1 MTTIRLINWAGALK
15 ASKRDAYLKFAKW
28 VDAEHGD
35 EGQQAL
41 TLSLMLTTARM
52 NETAK
57 AYLEHALWI
66 VLMRGEEVLC
76 VAEFHKGNTLTTLT
90 TPKAHRGNG
99 YASRLMKW
107 MWKTLNDKGA
117 YAQCPADA
125 RILPLLERQGWSPAD
140 TKLNK
145 DGPIDTMPEW
155 VKPHYRVNGE
165 IGTAC
170 RLNIVR
176 QMAFVEWLETQAGT
190 KVPAV

>member
-15 ASKRDAYLKFAKW
+15 SSKRDAYLKFAKW

-35 EGQQAL
+35 GEQERLMRRMLARK
-41 TLSLMLTTARM
+41 SLPDIKSYMEL
-52 NETAK
+52 
-57 AYLEHALWI
+57 AYWI

-76 VAEFHKGNTLTTLT
+76 VAEFHKGNSLTTLT

-117 YAQCPADA
+117 YAQCPAEK
-125 RILPLLERQGWSPAD
+125 RLLPLLERQGWTPAD
-140 TKLNK
+140 AKPNK
-145 DGPIDTMPEW
+145 DGTVDVMPEW

-170 RLNIVR
+170 RLNIAR

-190 KVPAV
+190 KVPSV